1 MPGDHFVADI
11 NDHGHDIDEDEWACC
26 QDDEYKCT
34 IIITHYCEN
43 DYYDD
48 HDCWQNLYDRNELV
62 DLIEETLRR
71 ETFSIAFS

>member
-34 IIITHYCEN
+34 IIVKMI
-43 DYYDD
+43 
-48 HDCWQNLYDRNELV
+48 
-62 DLIEETLRR
+62 IMMIM
-71 ETFSIAFS
+71 IAGRTCMTGTSWST